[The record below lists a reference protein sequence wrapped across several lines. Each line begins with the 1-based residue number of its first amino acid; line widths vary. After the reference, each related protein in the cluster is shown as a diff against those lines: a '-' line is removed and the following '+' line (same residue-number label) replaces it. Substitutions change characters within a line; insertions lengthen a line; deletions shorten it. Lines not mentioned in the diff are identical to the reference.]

1 MSDTLAVEVRRLSK
15 SFGRTWAL
23 RTVDLDIHAGERVAL
38 LGPNGA
44 GKSTLMRLLATLTRP
59 TLGEVEVY
67 GLNTVRDTARVRRV
81 IGVVA
86 HRPYLYEDLT
96 ARENLEFY
104 AQLYGLS
111 DPQTRYLPLLDLAG
125 LSHVSGSRVRTYS
138 RGMQQRLALVRS
150 LLHEPRLLLLDE
162 PDTGL
167 DQEAL
172 AMLERIIRTDS
183 EERTVLFSTHNHE
196 LGMRLADRVVVL
208 ADGGVVY
215 DAPSLALDPSHFRA
229 RYTEIAGA
237 RA

>member
-1 MSDTLAVEVRRLSK
+1 MSDTPAVEVRRLSK
-15 SFGRTWAL
+15 SYGRTWAL
-23 RTVDLDIHAGERVAL
+23 RAVDLDIFAGERVAL

-59 TLGEVEVY
+59 TLGGVNVY
-67 GLNTVRDTARVRRV
+67 GLDAVRDTAKVRRI

-96 ARENLEFY
+96 ARENLQFY
-104 AQLYGLS
+104 SNLYGLPDAES
-111 DPQTRYLPLLDLAG
+111 RYLPLLDLAG
-125 LSHVSGSRVRTYS
+125 LSHVADSRVRTYS
-138 RGMQQRLALVRS
+138 RGMQQRLALVRA

-162 PDTGL
+162 PETGL

-172 AMLERIIRTDS
+172 ALLEGIIRTDA
-183 EERTVLFSTHNHE
+183 EGRTVLFSTHNHD

-208 ADGGVVY
+208 ADGGVAY
-215 DAPSLALDPSHFRA
+215 DAPVVALDPSHFRA